1 MKNKITNRL
10 LVVLI
15 SLYPITNYAQ
25 NWPKAPNAYSWE
37 GTWNPVLP
45 IPNMYD
51 DYYFDGHEQNGTP
64 TPVLPPGIW
73 DWETE
78 HNLANWKNY
87 QKNIGHFA
95 AILDNQNRIYGWK
108 IILDHL
114 PAEFTPGAAYFSGSP
129 GSDIVDLGAGS
140 SIHTTEHINLGD
152 GPDILRF
159 EKSWSLFL
167 QTGSTFTGF
176 KNDNDLVIAGRNT
189 VPVDGSHDIGQTSI
203 VTGPGNDLVFVN
215 NMASAGVDAG
225 CGNGGRSDILDPN
238 DGDDIVVY
246 GGNMADFRFLGGKGN
261 DLAVWYADEVQQ
273 QAAGWK
279 LLGPNFFGG
288 GAWGKALWDDEGTD
302 RLIMAIS
309 PNTVVKNAYGAPQ
322 PGQLNVYLLN
332 NYPEAMKVDQPTETS
347 LFGRYCI
354 TCGIGPNQKKTV
366 TLEYVSPDGKVFTGR
381 FWLTGMEELQIGI
394 GQGAKVYKLDEVNG
408 KAILDNS
415 LQAIDP
421 PLRSTYNQIATNF
434 IAALNLSDPPPTT
447 GYAPINPPKLSG
459 MEVFPN
465 PAFDQVNIRY
475 IGNKSSY
482 CTISL
487 TDMTGQNVFK
497 KQQHLVPGENYFQV
511 DVAKIEKGI
520 YLVRIDEEGLIT
532 QTKLILN

>member
-1 MKNKITNRL
+1 MKKQVINRL
-10 LVVLI
+10 ILLVI
-15 SLYPITNYAQ
+15 SLLPLATHAQ
-25 NWPKAPNAYSWE
+25 NWPKPPNTYSWE
-37 GTWNPVLP
+37 GTWNPVFP

-51 DYYFDGHEQNGTP
+51 DYYYDGHEQGGAP
-64 TPVLPPGIW
+64 TAILPPGFW
-73 DWETE
+73 DWDRE
-78 HNLANWKNY
+78 HNQANWKNY
-87 QKNIGHFA
+87 QKTIGHFA
-95 AILDNQNRIYGWK
+95 ALLDNQNRIYGWK
-108 IILDHL
+108 IMLDHF
-114 PAEFTPGAAYFSGSP
+114 PAELTAGAAYFSGSP
-129 GSDIVDLGAGS
+129 GIDIVDLGAGS
-140 SIHTTEHINLGD
+140 SIHTTGDINLGD

-167 QTGSTFTGF
+167 QTGSTFTGS

-189 VPVDGSHDIGQTSI
+189 TPADGSHDIGQTSI

-261 DLAVWYADEVQQ
+261 DVAVWYADEVQQ

-288 GAWGKALWDDEGTD
+288 GAWGKALWDDPGTD

-309 PNTVVKNAYGAPQ
+309 PNTVVKNTYGAPP
-322 PGQLNVYLLN
+322 PGQINVYLLN
-332 NYPEAMKVDQPTETS
+332 NYPKAMEVDRPTEND
-347 LFGRYCI
+347 LYARYCV
-354 TCGIGPNQKKTV
+354 TCGIGPNDKKTV

-381 FWLTGMEELQIGI
+381 FWLTAIEELQVGI
-394 GQGAKVYKLDEVNG
+394 GPGAKVYKLDEVNG

-415 LQAIDP
+415 LQAINP
-421 PLRSTYNQIATNF
+421 PLRSEYNQITNNF
-434 IAALNLSDPPPTT
+434 INGLNLLNPPTS
-447 GYAPINPPKLSG
+447 GYAPLNPPKLSG
-459 MEVFPN
+459 LEVFPN

-475 IGNKSSY
+475 VGNRSSY

-497 KQQHLVPGENYFQV
+497 KQQHLVPGDNYFQV

-520 YLVRIDEEGLIT
+520 YILRVDEEGEVA